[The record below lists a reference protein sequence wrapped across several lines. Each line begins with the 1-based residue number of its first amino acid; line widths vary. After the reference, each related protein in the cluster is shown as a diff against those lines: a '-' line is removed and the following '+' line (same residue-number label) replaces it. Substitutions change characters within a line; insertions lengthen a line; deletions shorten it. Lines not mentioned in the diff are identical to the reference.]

1 MKNNFLKRILS
12 ILFLAPI
19 FILCIFTGGHA
30 LNLLIFFLFSIFIF
44 EISKLK
50 IVYTKILLF
59 LIFLLFMYSLYNLRN
74 IYHGTKIV
82 FLVTFITWLS
92 DIGGYLFGKLI
103 GGKKINFISPNKTIS
118 GYCGSIILVQFNL
131 FYIYYLEIELFKS
144 LYVNILFLFFCT
156 LVVILGDL
164 FFSYFK
170 RLNNIKD
177 YSNLI
182 PGHGGLLDR
191 LDGMIFVFPVIYLI
205 IIILK

>member
-1 MKNNFLKRILS
+1 MKNNFFKRVLS
-12 ILFLAPI
+12 IFFLAPI
-19 FILCIFTGGHA
+19 YIFCVYKGGLP
-30 LNLLIFFLFSIFIF
+30 LNLLIFLFFAIFIF

-59 LIFLLFMYSLYNLRN
+59 LIFLLFMYSFYNLRYIN
-74 IYHGTKIV
+74 NGTKII
-82 FLVTFITWLS
+82 FLVTFVTWLS

-118 GYCGSIILVQFNL
+118 GYFGSIILVQFNL
-131 FYIYYLEIELFKS
+131 FYIYYLEVDLFKS
-144 LYVNILFLFFCT
+144 LYVNILFLFFCALT
-156 LVVILGDL
+156 VIFGDL

-170 RLNNIKD
+170 RLNKLKD

-191 LDGMIFVFPVIYLI
+191 LDGFIFLVIMFNI
-205 IIILK
+205 IYFII

>member
-1 MKNNFLKRILS
+1 M
-12 ILFLAPI
+12 
-19 FILCIFTGGHA
+19 
-30 LNLLIFFLFSIFIF
+30 F

-50 IVYTKILLF
+50 KVYTKILLS
-59 LIFLLFMYSLYNLRN
+59 FLLLTFLYSFYNLRY
-74 IYHGTKIV
+74 ITDGTKII
-82 FLVTFITWLS
+82 FLITFITWLS

-118 GYCGSIILVQFNL
+118 GYCGSLILVQLNL
-131 FYIYYLEIELFKS
+131 IYIYYFKINLFNA
-144 LYVNILFLFFCT
+144 LYANILFLFFCT
-156 LVVILGDL
+156 LIVIFGDL

-191 LDGMIFVFPVIYLI
+191 LDGFIFLI
-205 IIILK
+205 IISNIINLII

>member
-12 ILFLAPI
+12 TLSLAPI
-19 FILCIFTGGHA
+19 FIFCILQGG
-30 LNLLIFFLFSIFIF
+30 LLFNLLMFFLLMIFIY

-50 IVYTKILLF
+50 LAYTKILLF
-59 LIFLLFMYSLYNLRN
+59 FIFLLFMYSFNNLRYMADG
-74 IYHGTKIV
+74 IKIV

-103 GGKKINFISPNKTIS
+103 GGKKINLISPNKTIS
-118 GYCGSIILVQFNL
+118 GYFGSIIMVQLNL
-131 FYIYYLEIELFKS
+131 IYIYYIEINLFKS
-144 LYVNILFLFFCT
+144 LYINILFLFLST
-156 LVVILGDL
+156 LIVIFGDL

-170 RLNNIKD
+170 RLNKIKD

-191 LDGMIFVFPVIYLI
+191 LDGFIFLVIIFNTFYFI
-205 IIILK
+205 I